1 MPLTRKGREIKK
13 ALVKEYGQKEGTSIL
28 YAGKNSGKFTG
39 IDSDPHGCHDYLSAV
54 SRGDSAAIAAWQ
66 AERRGK

>member
-1 MPLTRKGREIKK
+1 MPLTHKGKVIKK

-39 IDSDPHGCHDYLSAV
+39 IDDQHNIKGYMDACA
-54 SRGDSAAIAAWQ
+54 RGDSAAIAAWQ
-66 AERRGK
+66 NKK